1 MRAKRFMVVLLLL
14 AGFVAVSA
22 SGILAEDAKFELKAS
37 ARMRDVLMEHTGKR
51 VALRLTS
58 GDEIEGTV
66 TMVGNSLVHVSTL
79 AGKEYYDAVVSISK
93 ISSVRMKMRD
103 K

>member
-1 MRAKRFMVVLLLL
+1 MRVKRFVVVLLLL
-14 AGFVAVSA
+14 VGFVAVSA

-37 ARMRDVLMEHTGKR
+37 ARMRDVLFENTGKR

-58 GDEIEGTV
+58 GEEIEGTV
-66 TMVGNSLVHVSTL
+66 AMVGNTLVHISTL

-93 ISSVRMKMRD
+93 ISAVRMKMRD
-103 K
+103 R